1 MSCRKLYF
9 GVLMFVK
16 HFSSYLLDQNVV
28 TVNQLEN
35 CIAAQTVNN
44 QIIGNYAVKKG
55 FITDGILKQIQI
67 QKTQS
72 IENNN
77 KALSSIAGF
86 ISENQMFELL
96 KYQAFNHNY
105 LGVSL
110 VNLGYMTVNT
120 LKTHLS
126 RFKNMIIETNEFDE
140 FEDSGQ
146 LGSKLFQK
154 EVINRHRSFL
164 FNTGYATE
172 LVSVST
178 DYVKDNTKLNFATS
192 LKLNRK
198 TTYYVGISLE
208 KDTLYN
214 IAALI
219 GEEFKINPG
228 VGELYEI
235 FGQVLYN
242 LNYSICR
249 NLKKNGLKLKHG
261 AVQYYFPPWQDC
273 ITTRCRLLNEFI
285 DISIM
290 R

>member
-1 MSCRKLYF
+1 M
-9 GVLMFVK
+9 K
-16 HFSSYLLDQNVV
+16 HFSSYLLDQNLV

-35 CIAAQTVNN
+35 CIAAQTVNK
-44 QIIGNYAVKKG
+44 QIVGNYAVKKG
-55 FITDGILKQIQI
+55 FISDGVFRHLL
-67 QKTQS
+67 TQEKHS
-72 IENNN
+72 TSQTTQ
-77 KALSSIAGF
+77 LSNIDGF
-86 ISENQMFELL
+86 LSENQMFELL

-110 VNLGYMTVNT
+110 VNLGYMTMT
-120 LKTHLS
+120 GLKTHLS
-126 RFKNMIIETNEFDE
+126 RFKQLIIETNNVDE
-140 FEDSGQ
+140 IEDSGQ
-146 LGSKLFQK
+146 LGTKLFQK
-154 EVINRHRSFL
+154 EVINRHRGYL

-178 DYVKDNTKLNFATS
+178 DYHQDETKLNFATS

-198 TTYYVGISLE
+198 VTYYVGVSLE

-214 IAALI
+214 IAALKGQEYGI
-219 GEEFKINPG
+219 TPG
-228 VGELYEI
+228 VGEMYEI
-235 FGQVLYN
+235 FGQILFN

-261 AVQYYFPPWQDC
+261 AVQYYFPVWQDC
-273 ITTRCRLLNEFI
+273 ITTRCRLLNEYI